1 MIRGMD
7 NYYQKLRGEKIR
19 FGWNQLN
26 AKPLKWLKWKN
37 YCIKWES
44 SAGPKVD
51 TSGNQTYFTIGDGYN
66 HEEET
71 PNLRPSKRRAPDKS
85 RQAV

>member
-1 MIRGMD
+1 MIWGMD
-7 NYYQKLRGEKIR
+7 NHYQKLRGEKIR

-26 AKPLKWLKWKN
+26 AKPLKWV
-37 YCIKWES
+37 KWES
-44 SAGPKVD
+44 SNGPKVD
-51 TSGNQTYFTIGDGYN
+51 TSGSQTYFTIGDGYN

-71 PNLRPSKRRAPDKS
+71 PNLRPSKSRAPDKS